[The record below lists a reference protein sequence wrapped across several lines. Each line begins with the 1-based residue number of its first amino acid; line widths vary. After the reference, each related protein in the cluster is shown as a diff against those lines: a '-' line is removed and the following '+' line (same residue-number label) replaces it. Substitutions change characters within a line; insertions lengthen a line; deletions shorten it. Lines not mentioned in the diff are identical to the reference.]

1 MSTTL
6 TPYLFM
12 TGVTASG
19 TFPSGGGFAIDP
31 RYSEERLRS
40 ISGTRVDV
48 NDAIHVLLETEVKV
62 FGQNGDVTSTV
73 IVTATATTFSSANG
87 TFNSCILQ
95 GPFTRVKLQ
104 KTGGAGAATFVGY
117 L

>member
-6 TPYLFM
+6 TPHVFM
-12 TGVTASG
+12 NAQSSAG
-19 TFPSGGGFAIDP
+19 TYGLYPVDP

-40 ISGTRVDV
+40 ISGTRADLG
-48 NDAIHVLLETEVKV
+48 DQIMVLLETVV
-62 FGQNGDVTSTV
+62 PQFGQNGDAITSIV
-73 IVTATATTFSSANG
+73 VTATATVFTSANG
-87 TFNSCILQ
+87 TYNSCILQ

-104 KTGGAGAATFVGY
+104 KVGAGGVATFVGI